1 MQFELSVRNL
11 DAASLA
17 TALAPLDPGAKIALD
32 VASGRLEVSS
42 SASVSQVLDALQ
54 GIGCTAQPID
64 QDVHISGGSTC
75 CGHCA

>member
-11 DAASLA
+11 DAAALA
-17 TALAPLDPGAKIALD
+17 SAIAPLDPAATIALD
-32 VASGRLEVSS
+32 AAHGRLEVMSTET
-42 SASVSQVLDALQ
+42 AAQVLDALQ
-54 GIGCTAQPID
+54 GIGCMARQLD